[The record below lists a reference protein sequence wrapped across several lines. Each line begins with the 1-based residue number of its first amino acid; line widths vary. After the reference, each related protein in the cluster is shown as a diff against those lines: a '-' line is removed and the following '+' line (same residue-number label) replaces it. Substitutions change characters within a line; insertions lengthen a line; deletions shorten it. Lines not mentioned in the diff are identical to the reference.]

1 VSDFLSE
8 EWLLEVEDALADLPE
23 IDGVDGIVQYV
34 VSGAPDG
41 KVQFHAEVRSGRLVA
56 IAKGKHPDP
65 QCAVTLDYADAVA
78 LFEQGLRAEVAFMS
92 GRAKVEGDHRVWLL
106 DLRPLRRSDQVGAA
120 LAALRDTT
128 ST

>member
-1 VSDFLSE
+1 MSAFLSE

-23 IDGVDGIVQYV
+23 IEGVDGIVQYV

-41 KVQFHAEVRSGRLVA
+41 RVQFHAEARSGQLVA
-56 IAKGKHPDP
+56 IGPGKHPGP
-65 QCAVTLDYADAVA
+65 QCTVTLTYEDAVA
-78 LFEQGLRAEVAFMS
+78 LFEQGLSAEVAFMS

-106 DLRPLRRSDQVGAA
+106 DLRPLRRSDQVGEA
-120 LAALRDTT
+120 LGALRETT